1 MYKRLLS
8 GMEFRGIRP
17 EIITGSL
24 EYYAQK
30 YILGLSRYNN
40 MGTVP
45 LAGTLSDVEE
55 KNLLEEIDRLLPVQ
69 KGLVPMKFPLGVLS

>member
-1 MYKRLLS
+1 MYKRLLF
-8 GMEFRGIRP
+8 GMESRCIRP
-17 EIITGSL
+17 AIISGSL
-24 EYYAQK
+24 AYYAQK
-30 YILGLSRYNN
+30 YILGLSRHSN

>member
-1 MYKRLLS
+1 MYKRLLF
-8 GMEFRGIRP
+8 GMESRGIRP

-24 EYYAQK
+24 AYYAQK
-30 YILGLSRYNN
+30 YILGLSRYSN

-55 KNLLEEIDRLLPVQ
+55 LT
-69 KGLVPMKFPLGVLS
+69 